1 MKMKIAMVRGISR
14 VCVCA
19 RKPGDEVAPIR
30 SSWPQCWPQ
39 NAKPQKGAKYRSG
52 KALHVIVNKFD
63 CNRLEMGKS
72 GLGKAVGRSGVGLG
86 MSRGMGVHKMD
97 LAVGLLFR
105 FSTRFSFFIDFPL
118 PAFLHVHILRIRRV
132 CNGNQPTD
140 QTRPEKRNPTPHR
153 HLTPHQILPL
163 IPCLSVCVC
172 TAVRQPTSGLVARC
186 PKRHDKREIYVCV

>member
-14 VCVCA
+14 GCVCA

-39 NAKPQKGAKYRSG
+39 NAKPQKGAKCRSG

-105 FSTRFSFFIDFPL
+105 FSTRFSFLLI
-118 PAFLHVHILRIRRV
+118 FLCLLFCMCAYYAYAACATETSQLTKRV
-132 CNGNQPTD
+132 LKS
-140 QTRPEKRNPTPHR
+140 ETPH
-153 HLTPHQILPL
+153 P
-163 IPCLSVCVC
+163 
-172 TAVRQPTSGLVARC
+172 TAT
-186 PKRHDKREIYVCV
+186 